1 MQMARRHVK
10 RCSTSLIVREM
21 QIKRTVRDSLT
32 PVRMVIMTKSTNNE
46 CWGGCGE
53 KGTLLCRWWERK
65 LVQAPRE
72 IVGSFGREL
81 KIELPMTQQ
90 SHSSGTHPDKTG
102 TQKDTYI
109 LMFTAQPLTE
119 PGHGNSLHVQTEEWI
134 SNSWQIHTTD

>member
-1 MQMARRHVK
+1 MARRHVK

-102 TQKDTYI
+102 TQKDTRV
-109 LMFTAQPLTE
+109 LMFSAELLTE
-119 PGHGNSLHVQTEEWI
+119 PGRGNSLHVQTEEWI